1 MPPHPISVRIFLQ
14 AVSFFHCLSHTVY
27 YWYNCT
33 VWQLFLKY
41 SISDSLQQVSS
52 DSLTAFFY
60 VQKNA
65 VRDRTPLIGLFWLF
79 GFFCLSFLDK
89 HRKNLQIWMK
99 NRSKYPAAMGG
110 VLILAAIAAQLKG
123 LPRFFILFYAFL
135 ASIYSHMIRTVSS
148 MPSLLLLIEN
158 S

>member
-14 AVSFFHCLSHTVY
+14 AVSFFHCFSYTVY

-33 VWQLFLKY
+33 VWQLFFKY
-41 SISDSLQQVSS
+41 SISDSLQQVSP

-79 GFFCLSFLDK
+79 GFFCLSFFRQTRGKLTDIDEWP
-89 HRKNLQIWMK
+89 NQIPRCNERGIDFRG
-99 NRSKYPAAMGG
+99 NRGPTAGPAA
-110 VLILAAIAAQLKG
+110 
-123 LPRFFILFYAFL
+123 LFYAFL

-148 MPSLLLLIEN
+148 MPSLLLLIE
-158 S
+158 SS